1 MAGEE
6 VEGWEGEEG
15 SFREMNPGCAMGQGA
30 LAVVGII
37 QRWGL
42 GGRSRGK
49 SWPGDINANTYSE
62 ETLCQIGRSI

>member
-1 MAGEE
+1 
-6 VEGWEGEEG
+6 
-15 SFREMNPGCAMGQGA
+15 MGRRGRVIKGNEHWLCHGAGA

-62 ETLCQIGRSI
+62 ETLCQIERSI